1 MVWPTH
7 KPPSG
12 IPASGIPSKPSSAGE
27 GWGGRPTGK
36 PARPF
41 QGGAIDRSPE
51 AVAERVKLAVER
63 EERIAQLTDNL
74 GDLALNAEREET
86 RVSATVAALNRLEGM
101 PKQRNENLNA
111 EVTFE
116 KLVEASLKPKKTE

>member
-101 PKQRNENLNA
+101 PKQKIEQNNRDLTLE
-111 EVTFE
+111 EMVTR
-116 KLVEASLKPKKTE
+116 SLERKATT